1 MSNTVYYLLAIAV
14 ASAITFLL
22 RAVPFGMKAALAE
35 SKLIASLAT
44 WIPLG
49 AMVALALYA
58 LGGIDFSSSRTALP
72 YLIAT
77 VVTVAVHLWKRN
89 FMLTL
94 LIGTATC
101 VVLANWV
108 FV

>member
-1 MSNTVYYLLAIAV
+1 MSDTTYYLAAITV
-14 ASAITFLL
+14 ASLVTFAL
-22 RAVPFGMKAALAE
+22 RALPFGMKAVLAE

-58 LGGIDFSSSRTALP
+58 LGKIDFSSTTSATP
-72 YLIAT
+72 SIIA
-77 VVTVAVHLWKRN
+77 VMVTIAMHLWKKN

-94 LIGTATC
+94 LVGTLTC
-101 VVLANWV
+101 VVLSNWV
-108 FV
+108 FI